1 MIPFWG
7 AHASRVRSPFLIPR
21 TARSPVDLAKRTGY
35 LFGAMNS
42 KHLLIVSLAL
52 NVVAGFFIF
61 AGVQSMEELPLGQAL
76 PATDAPLGQ
85 ATAHPQQVVTNTVVK
100 QMTWETVEASSYL
113 DYIDNL
119 RRIGCPEKTIRDI
132 ILADVNK
139 LYKTK
144 RRAASGQKKF
154 EFWKAN
160 AMFGM
165 GMDKDNVETM
175 RELNAERD
183 ELLKQLGIESS
194 FESEMSL
201 ILNPLQQSLG
211 FLPEQK
217 QVAVMKELQGIQSR
231 IAELSEDGSAD
242 IEMVWKAQRETEE
255 SIKGMLSE
263 DEYTGYLLRRSNTAH
278 QLRSQIAGFDPSE
291 EEFRTVFKLKR
302 AFDEEYGEI
311 GINLDLLEEQ
321 LKAQKTL
328 NEQIRQSLGDERYAD
343 YERAQDYQFQQIH
356 SSLKKADLGTGEAIQ
371 VYDMQKVAQDAALQ
385 LRGNQTLNEA
395 ERRERLRQ
403 IRNETESAIQQVVG
417 TEGWEKFNRPS
428 NTRWLQSISPNEPKP
443 VPTEQ
448 PNP

>member
-1 MIPFWG
+1 
-7 AHASRVRSPFLIPR
+7 
-21 TARSPVDLAKRTGY
+21 
-35 LFGAMNS
+35 MNN

-52 NVVAGFFIF
+52 IVSVTLNVVGGFFIF
-61 AGVQSMEELPLGQAL
+61 AGVQSVEELPLGQAL
-76 PATDAPLGQ
+76 PATDSPLGQ
-85 ATAHPQQVVTNTVVK
+85 AAAHPQQVVTNTVVK

-119 RRIGCPEKTIRDI
+119 RRIGCPEETIRDI

-263 DEYTGYLLRRSNTAH
+263 DEYTAYLLRKSNTAH
-278 QLRSQIAGFDPSE
+278 KLRSQIAGFDPSE

>member
-1 MIPFWG
+1 
-7 AHASRVRSPFLIPR
+7 
-21 TARSPVDLAKRTGY
+21 
-35 LFGAMNS
+35 MNN

-52 NVVAGFFIF
+52 IVSVTLNVVGGFFIF
-61 AGVQSMEELPLGQAL
+61 AGVQSVEELPLGQAL
-76 PATDAPLGQ
+76 PATDSPLGQ
-85 ATAHPQQVVTNTVVK
+85 AAAHPQQVVTNTDVK

>member
-1 MIPFWG
+1 
-7 AHASRVRSPFLIPR
+7 
-21 TARSPVDLAKRTGY
+21 
-35 LFGAMNS
+35 MNN
-42 KHLLIVSLAL
+42 KHLLIVSLALIVSVTL

-76 PATDAPLGQ
+76 PATDSPLGQ
-85 ATAHPQQVVTNTVVK
+85 AAAHPQQVVTNTVVK

-119 RRIGCPEKTIRDI
+119 RRIGCPEETIRDI

-144 RRAASGQKKF
+144 RREASGQKKF
-154 EFWKAN
+154 EYWKGN
-160 AMFGM
+160 SMFGM
-165 GMDKDNVETM
+165 GMDKENIEATQ
-175 RELNAERD
+175 ELNAERD

-194 FESEMSL
+194 LESEISQ
-201 ILNPLQQSLG
+201 ILNPLEQSLG

-217 QVAVMKELQGIQSR
+217 QVAILKEVQDRQIR
-231 IAELSEDGSAD
+231 MAELSKDGELD
-242 IEMVWKAQRETEE
+242 REMMQQAQKEMEQ

-263 DEYTGYLLRRSNTAH
+263 EEYTNFLLQYSRTAK
-278 QLRSQIAGFDPSE
+278 QMRGRTAGFDPSE
-291 EEFRTVFKLKR
+291 EEFLTVFKLR
-302 AFDEEYGEI
+302 HPFDEEYMSAMFDGA
-311 GINLDLLEEQ
+311 DKEERKQ
-321 LKAQKTL
+321 YIAAKQTL

-428 NTRWLQSISPNEPKP
+428 NTGWLQRISPDEPQP
-443 VPTEQ
+443 APTSTEQ

>member
-1 MIPFWG
+1 
-7 AHASRVRSPFLIPR
+7 
-21 TARSPVDLAKRTGY
+21 
-35 LFGAMNS
+35 MNN

-76 PATDAPLGQ
+76 PATDSPLGQ
-85 ATAHPQQVVTNTVVK
+85 AAAHPQQVVTNTVVK

-119 RRIGCPEKTIRDI
+119 RRIGCPEETIRDI

-144 RRAASGQKKF
+144 RREASGQKKF

-263 DEYTGYLLRRSNTAH
+263 DEYTGYLLRKSNTAH
-278 QLRSQIAGFDPSE
+278 KLRSQIAGFDPSE

-302 AFDEEYGEI
+302 AFDEEYGEM
-311 GINLDLLEEQ
+311 GINPDLLEEQ

-428 NTRWLQSISPNEPKP
+428 NTGWLQRISPDEPQP
-443 VPTEQ
+443 APTSTEQ

>member
-1 MIPFWG
+1 
-7 AHASRVRSPFLIPR
+7 
-21 TARSPVDLAKRTGY
+21 
-35 LFGAMNS
+35 MNN

-52 NVVAGFFIF
+52 IVSVTLNVVGGFFIF
-61 AGVQSMEELPLGQAL
+61 AGVQSVEELPLGQAL
-76 PATDAPLGQ
+76 PATDSPLGQ
-85 ATAHPQQVVTNTVVK
+85 GAAHPQQVVTNTVVK

>member
-1 MIPFWG
+1 
-7 AHASRVRSPFLIPR
+7 
-21 TARSPVDLAKRTGY
+21 
-35 LFGAMNS
+35 MNN

-52 NVVAGFFIF
+52 IVSVTLNVVGGFFIF
-61 AGVQSMEELPLGQAL
+61 AGVQSVEELPLGQAR
-76 PATDAPLGQ
+76 PATDSPLGQ
-85 ATAHPQQVVTNTVVK
+85 AAAHPQQVVTNTVVK

>member
-1 MIPFWG
+1 
-7 AHASRVRSPFLIPR
+7 
-21 TARSPVDLAKRTGY
+21 
-35 LFGAMNS
+35 MNN

-52 NVVAGFFIF
+52 IVSVTLNVVGGFFIF
-61 AGVQSMEELPLGQAL
+61 AGVQSVEELPLGQAL
-76 PATDAPLGQ
+76 PATDSPLGQ
-85 ATAHPQQVVTNTVVK
+85 AAAHPQQVVTNTVVK

-119 RRIGCPEKTIRDI
+119 RRIGCPEETIRDI

>member
-1 MIPFWG
+1 
-7 AHASRVRSPFLIPR
+7 
-21 TARSPVDLAKRTGY
+21 
-35 LFGAMNS
+35 MNN

-52 NVVAGFFIF
+52 IVSVTLNVVGGFFIF
-61 AGVQSMEELPLGQAL
+61 AGVQSVEDLPLGQAL
-76 PATDAPLGQ
+76 PATDSPLGQ
-85 ATAHPQQVVTNTVVK
+85 AAAHPQQVVTNTVVK

>member
-1 MIPFWG
+1 
-7 AHASRVRSPFLIPR
+7 
-21 TARSPVDLAKRTGY
+21 
-35 LFGAMNS
+35 MNN

-52 NVVAGFFIF
+52 IVSVTLNVVGGFFIF
-61 AGVQSMEELPLGQAL
+61 AGVQSVEELPLGQAL
-76 PATDAPLGQ
+76 PATDSPLGQ
-85 ATAHPQQVVTNTVVK
+85 AAAHPQQVVTNTVVK

-263 DEYTGYLLRRSNTAH
+263 DEYTGYLLRKSNTAH

>member
-1 MIPFWG
+1 
-7 AHASRVRSPFLIPR
+7 
-21 TARSPVDLAKRTGY
+21 
-35 LFGAMNS
+35 MNN

-52 NVVAGFFIF
+52 IVSVTLNVVGGFFIF
-61 AGVQSMEELPLGQAL
+61 AGVQSVEELPLGQAL
-76 PATDAPLGQ
+76 PATDSPLGQ
-85 ATAHPQQVVTNTVVK
+85 AAAHPQQVVTNTVVK

-263 DEYTGYLLRRSNTAH
+263 DEYTAYLLRKSNTAH
-278 QLRSQIAGFDPSE
+278 KLRSQIAGFDPSE

>member
-1 MIPFWG
+1 
-7 AHASRVRSPFLIPR
+7 
-21 TARSPVDLAKRTGY
+21 
-35 LFGAMNS
+35 MNN

-52 NVVAGFFIF
+52 IVSVTLNVVGGFFIF

-76 PATDAPLGQ
+76 PATDSPLGQ
-85 ATAHPQQVVTNTVVK
+85 AAAHPQQVVTNTVVK

-119 RRIGCPEKTIRDI
+119 RRIGCPEETIRDI

-144 RRAASGQKKF
+144 RREASGQKKF

-263 DEYTGYLLRRSNTAH
+263 DEYTGYLLRKSNTAH
-278 QLRSQIAGFDPSE
+278 KLRSQIAGFDPSE

>member
-1 MIPFWG
+1 
-7 AHASRVRSPFLIPR
+7 
-21 TARSPVDLAKRTGY
+21 
-35 LFGAMNS
+35 MNS
-42 KHLLIVSLAL
+42 KHLLIVSLTL
-52 NVVAGFFIF
+52 NVIAGFFIF

-76 PATDAPLGQ
+76 PATDSPLGQ
-85 ATAHPQQVVTNTVVK
+85 AAAHPQQVVTNTVVK

-119 RRIGCPEKTIRDI
+119 RRIGCPEETIRDI

-144 RRAASGQKKF
+144 RREASGQKKF
-154 EFWKAN
+154 EYWKGSG
-160 AMFGM
+160 MFGI
-165 GMDKDNVETM
+165 GVDKENIEAT
-175 RELNAERD
+175 RELNAERY
-183 ELLKQLGIESS
+183 ELLKQLGIEPS
-194 FESEMSL
+194 FESEISQMPNRL
-201 ILNPLQQSLG
+201 EQSVG

-217 QVAVMKELQGIQSR
+217 QVAVLKEMQGMQTR
-231 IAELSEDGSAD
+231 MAELSKDGEVD
-242 IEMVWKAQRETEE
+242 VEMMQQAQKEMEQ

-263 DEYTGYLLRRSNTAH
+263 EEYTNYLLQHSGTAKQMRR
-278 QLRSQIAGFDPSE
+278 QIAGFDPTE
-291 EEFRTVFKLKR
+291 DEFLSMFKLKH
-302 AFDEEYGEI
+302 AFDEEYMSAMFDGA
-311 GINLDLLEEQ
+311 DKEERKQ
-321 LKAQKTL
+321 YLAAKQTL
-328 NEQIRQSLGDERYAD
+328 NDQIRQALGDERYAD
-343 YERAQDYQFQQIH
+343 YERAHDYQFQQIH

>member
-1 MIPFWG
+1 
-7 AHASRVRSPFLIPR
+7 
-21 TARSPVDLAKRTGY
+21 
-35 LFGAMNS
+35 MNN

-52 NVVAGFFIF
+52 IVSVTLNVVGGFFIF
-61 AGVQSMEELPLGQAL
+61 AGVQSVEELPLGQAL
-76 PATDAPLGQ
+76 PATDSPLGQ
-85 ATAHPQQVVTNTVVK
+85 AAAHPKQVVTNTVVK

-428 NTRWLQSISPNEPKP
+428 NTHWLQRIATDEPKP
-443 VPTEQ
+443 GPTEQ

>member
-1 MIPFWG
+1 
-7 AHASRVRSPFLIPR
+7 
-21 TARSPVDLAKRTGY
+21 
-35 LFGAMNS
+35 
-42 KHLLIVSLAL
+42 
-52 NVVAGFFIF
+52 
-61 AGVQSMEELPLGQAL
+61 
-76 PATDAPLGQ
+76 
-85 ATAHPQQVVTNTVVK
+85 
-100 QMTWETVEASSYL
+100 
-113 DYIDNL
+113 
-119 RRIGCPEKTIRDI
+119 
-132 ILADVNK
+132 
-139 LYKTK
+139 
-144 RRAASGQKKF
+144 
-154 EFWKAN
+154 
-160 AMFGM
+160 MFGM

-321 LKAQKTL
+321 LKAQK
-328 NEQIRQSLGDERYAD
+328 
-343 YERAQDYQFQQIH
+343 H
-356 SSLKKADLGTGEAIQ
+356 STNK
-371 VYDMQKVAQDAALQ
+371 
-385 LRGNQTLNEA
+385 
-395 ERRERLRQ
+395 
-403 IRNETESAIQQVVG
+403 SA
-417 TEGWEKFNRPS
+417 NRWVTS
-428 NTRWLQSISPNEPKP
+428 AT
-443 VPTEQ
+443 PTTSGHRII
-448 PNP
+448 NSSRFTAR

>member
-1 MIPFWG
+1 
-7 AHASRVRSPFLIPR
+7 
-21 TARSPVDLAKRTGY
+21 
-35 LFGAMNS
+35 MNN

-52 NVVAGFFIF
+52 IVSVTLNVVGGFFIF
-61 AGVQSMEELPLGQAL
+61 AGVQSVEELPLGQAL
-76 PATDAPLGQ
+76 PATDSPLGQ
-85 ATAHPQQVVTNTVVK
+85 AAAHPQQVVTNTVVK

-119 RRIGCPEKTIRDI
+119 RRIGCPEKTNRDI

-194 FESEMSL
+194 FESEMPL

-278 QLRSQIAGFDPSE
+278 QMRSQIAGFDPSE

>member
-1 MIPFWG
+1 
-7 AHASRVRSPFLIPR
+7 
-21 TARSPVDLAKRTGY
+21 
-35 LFGAMNS
+35 MNN

-52 NVVAGFFIF
+52 IVSVTLNVVGGFFIF
-61 AGVQSMEELPLGQAL
+61 AGVQSVEELPLGQAL
-76 PATDAPLGQ
+76 PATDSPLGQ
-85 ATAHPQQVVTNTVVK
+85 AAAHPQQVVTNTVVK

-119 RRIGCPEKTIRDI
+119 RRIGCPEKTIRDN

>member
-1 MIPFWG
+1 
-7 AHASRVRSPFLIPR
+7 
-21 TARSPVDLAKRTGY
+21 
-35 LFGAMNS
+35 MNN

-52 NVVAGFFIF
+52 IVSVTLNVVGGFFIF

-76 PATDAPLGQ
+76 PATDSPLGQ
-85 ATAHPQQVVTNTVVK
+85 AAAHPQQVVTNTVVK
-100 QMTWETVEASSYL
+100 QMTWETVEAPSYL

-119 RRIGCPEKTIRDI
+119 RRIGCPEETIRDI

-144 RRAASGQKKF
+144 RREASGQKKF
-154 EFWKAN
+154 EYWKGSG
-160 AMFGM
+160 MFGI
-165 GMDKDNVETM
+165 GVDKENIEAT

-371 VYDMQKVAQDAALQ
+371 VYDMQKVAQDAAVQ

>member
-1 MIPFWG
+1 
-7 AHASRVRSPFLIPR
+7 
-21 TARSPVDLAKRTGY
+21 
-35 LFGAMNS
+35 MNN

-52 NVVAGFFIF
+52 IVSVTLNVVGGFFIF
-61 AGVQSMEELPLGQAL
+61 AGVQSVEELPLGQAL
-76 PATDAPLGQ
+76 PATDSPLGQ
-85 ATAHPQQVVTNTVVK
+85 GAAHPQQVVTNTVVK

-428 NTRWLQSISPNEPKP
+428 NTRWLQSISPNEPKR

>member
-1 MIPFWG
+1 
-7 AHASRVRSPFLIPR
+7 
-21 TARSPVDLAKRTGY
+21 
-35 LFGAMNS
+35 MNN

-52 NVVAGFFIF
+52 IVSVTLNVVGGFFIF
-61 AGVQSMEELPLGQAL
+61 AGVQSVEELPLGQAL
-76 PATDAPLGQ
+76 PATDSPLGQ
-85 ATAHPQQVVTNTVVK
+85 AAAHPQQVVTNTVVK

>member
-1 MIPFWG
+1 
-7 AHASRVRSPFLIPR
+7 
-21 TARSPVDLAKRTGY
+21 
-35 LFGAMNS
+35 MNN

-52 NVVAGFFIF
+52 IVSVTLNVVGGFFIF
-61 AGVQSMEELPLGQAL
+61 AGVQSVEELPLGKAL
-76 PATDAPLGQ
+76 RATDSPLGQ
-85 ATAHPQQVVTNTVVK
+85 AAAHPQQVVTNTVVK

-119 RRIGCPEKTIRDI
+119 RRIGCPEETIRDI

-144 RRAASGQKKF
+144 RREASGQKKF

>member
-1 MIPFWG
+1 
-7 AHASRVRSPFLIPR
+7 
-21 TARSPVDLAKRTGY
+21 
-35 LFGAMNS
+35 MNN

-52 NVVAGFFIF
+52 IVSVTLNVVGGFFIF
-61 AGVQSMEELPLGQAL
+61 AGVQSVEELPLGQAL
-76 PATDAPLGQ
+76 PATDSPRGQ
-85 ATAHPQQVVTNTVVK
+85 AAAHPQQVVTNTVVK